1 MKILF
6 ASDIH
11 GSASAC
17 EKILERMQTEK
28 ADRLILMGDLLYHG
42 PRNDLPDR
50 YAPKEVIRLLN
61 ESPLTPLCVRGNCDA
76 EIDQMVLNFPIMAD
90 YALLPLENGSCA
102 FLTHGH
108 LFDRE
113 HLPPHKPGDVLVNG
127 HFHVYAAEPAGDMFY
142 VNPGSAALPKENQE
156 KSYMVYE
163 NGVFTIK
170 ALETGET
177 LKTFRLF
184 LTENRP
190 KKHEE
195 LVNIAK
201 RPCPCFGNR
210 V

>member
-17 EKILERMQTEK
+17 EKVLERMQTEK

-76 EIDQMVLNFPIMAD
+76 EVDQMVLNFPIMAD

-102 FLTHGH
+102 FLTQLSLQGAARVRLRPADRQRRRPHRPVPGLGGGKAVRRSMAAIHHG
-108 LFDRE
+108 
-113 HLPPHKPGDVLVNG
+113 
-127 HFHVYAAEPAGDMFY
+127 A
-142 VNPGSAALPKENQE
+142 
-156 KSYMVYE
+156 
-163 NGVFTIK
+163 
-170 ALETGET
+170 
-177 LKTFRLF
+177 
-184 LTENRP
+184 
-190 KKHEE
+190 
-195 LVNIAK
+195 
-201 RPCPCFGNR
+201 
-210 V
+210 